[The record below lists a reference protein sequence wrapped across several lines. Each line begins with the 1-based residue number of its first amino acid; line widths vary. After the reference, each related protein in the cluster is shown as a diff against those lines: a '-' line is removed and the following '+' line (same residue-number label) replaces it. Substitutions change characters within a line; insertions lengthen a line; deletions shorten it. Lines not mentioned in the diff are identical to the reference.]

1 MRKFFAYVQ
10 LWAFD
15 YDGFDVRFYYSN
27 LEDKVLI
34 GDGGIF
40 MNESVPVLAKQPN
53 NRLNDCV
60 WDPS

>member
-1 MRKFFAYVQ
+1 MFSYGLLTTMV
-10 LWAFD
+10 LML
-15 YDGFDVRFYYSN
+15 RFYYSN

-53 NRLNDCV
+53 NRLNDCI